1 MFFQWFSQDSVEI
14 QYTNSTEIQWK
25 ISDDILSLGGAVENE
40 VFGPPSSTPGQRE
53 LMPEQNPLICTK
65 ALRVAFKI
73 QDL

>member
-1 MFFQWFSQDSVEI
+1 MVFSGLSGNSVYKFHI
-14 QYTNSTEIQWK
+14 IQWK
-25 ISDDILSLGGAVENE
+25 IPDDILSLGGAVENE